1 MSVEAGEITTTPCF
15 KALPQTT
22 IYIDAHMPFPVIL
35 NEDRLKNE
43 FAGICREFAYI
54 AELFSNIVSNKLRWY
69 YVHKNNFRI
78 KIPDL

>member
-35 NEDRLKNE
+35 NEYGFKNE
-43 FAGICREFAYI
+43 FAGICREFPYI
-54 AELFSNIVSNKLRWY
+54 AELFSNIVSNKLR
-69 YVHKNNFRI
+69 
-78 KIPDL
+78 